1 MAGVV
6 QARHFCLVELTVRK
20 PALHPLYAAYAEL
33 YVPHLTREDGVR
45 IRPFGHPHVLVP
57 RFGMPFHNHCTVRY
71 VPNARVCGKVMLS
84 QLLLVLLLYA
94 TAEEARGSDGPA
106 ERL

>member
-1 MAGVV
+1 M
-6 QARHFCLVELTVRK
+6 
-20 PALHPLYAAYAEL
+20 

-45 IRPFGHPHVLVP
+45 IRPFGHPHEPLARRLVP
-57 RFGMPFHNHCTVRY
+57 RFGTPSHNHCTVLY